1 MITLTESINEAL
13 GVKKSFVLN
22 MKEIDYDKLLG
33 FINDMKNKKEKRLAI
48 EIETDGRKWFGYSSD
63 DSGNNRDNKTSL
75 N

>member
-1 MITLTESINEAL
+1 MVSLTESINEAL
-13 GVKKSFVLN
+13 GVKKSLVLN

-33 FINDMKNKKEKRLAI
+33 FITDMKNKNEKRIVI

-63 DSGNNRDNKTSL
+63 ESGNRRDNKTSL